1 MELII
6 IGLVILVL
14 LAIFDLMVGVS
25 NDAVN
30 FLNSSVGSKVAPRK
44 VIMIIASLGIM
55 VGVTFASGMMDVA
68 KKGIFHPEFFTLPEI
83 MTICLAVMLTDIY
96 LLDLFNTFGLPTSTT
111 VSIFFELIGA
121 SVAVSLVKII
131 KAGDLLSKISTY
143 LNTGKILF
151 IIAGIL
157 LSVAFSFLVG
167 SFIQF
172 LTRLLFTFDYGKRLR
187 RYGAIWGGAALSSI
201 VYFILIKGAKG
212 ASFMTPESLLW
223 IKTHTLLI
231 LVICFV
237 FCALLLQ
244 TLTWL
249 FKINVLKVV
258 ILAGTFALALAFAAN
273 DLVNFI
279 GVPLAGLG
287 AYRSSAALSNPLT
300 DMMTE
305 SGSYTHPTWI
315 FLLAGSVMVVTLWVS
330 RKATKVMNTANDLGR
345 QGEGLESFE
354 ASALSRTI
362 VRMGTGISDAI
373 GKRMPQRWREGI
385 DRRLDATSYHL
396 NEGET
401 SFDLV
406 RAAVNLMVS
415 ASLISFGTAMK
426 LPLSTTYVTFMVAM
440 ASSFA
445 DRAWDR
451 DSAVYR
457 ISGVLTVIGGWFF
470 TAVMA
475 FTISGI
481 FAAIISFGHGWAV
494 LAILGLVGMLIA
506 HNSRTHRKQEK
517 SSQALDV
524 FNLKKIKNPKA
535 ATKTTFEHA
544 GIFLDKVAQT
554 VDGSCEYLFT
564 QNRQGLKLVRRSSK
578 EIQSWSNII
587 IANIFKV
594 LRLKDRGDIK
604 TTRDYYNTI
613 EALQEIA
620 EAERDLLLRAYA
632 HVSNHHK
639 GLLSV
644 QIDELRQVK
653 EIMVSVLKQSS
664 HSLLAGQCGDIEMQ
678 RKMKTDLL
686 KLIHRLDGVQ
696 ISRIQTNSSK
706 TRLSILFY
714 GVIRDAEKMVNA
726 TLHLLDIFHETL
738 ENELEEGQAGK

>member
-6 IGLVILVL
+6 VALVILVL
-14 LAIFDLMVGVS
+14 LAFFDLMVGVS

-30 FLNSSVGSKVAPRK
+30 FLNSSVGSKVAPRN
-44 VIMIIASLGIM
+44 VIMIIASLGIL

-68 KKGIFHPEFFTLPEI
+68 KKGIFHPEFFTLPEV

-121 SVAVSLVKII
+121 SVAVSMVKII
-131 KAGDLLSKISTY
+131 KAGDMLSKISTY
-143 LNTGKILF
+143 LNTGTILF

-157 LSVAFSFLVG
+157 LSVAVSFLVG

-187 RYGAIWGGAALSSI
+187 RYGSLWGGLALSAI

-212 ASFMTPESLLW
+212 ASFMTPESLKW
-223 IKTHTLLI
+223 IATHTVLI
-231 LVICFV
+231 LFICFV
-237 FCALLLQ
+237 FFALLLQ
-244 TLTWL
+244 LLNWL
-249 FKINVLKVV
+249 FKINVLKIV

-279 GVPLAGLG
+279 GVPLAALG
-287 AYRSSAALSNPLT
+287 AFKTSTNLANPLT
-300 DMMTE
+300 DMMTD
-305 SGSYTHPTWI
+305 SGSYEHPTWI
-315 FLLAGSVMVVTLWVS
+315 FLLAGSIMVGTLWLS
-330 RKATKVMNTANDLGR
+330 RKANKVMNTANDLGR

-385 DRRLDATSYHL
+385 NRRLDATSYHL
-396 NEGET
+396 NDGET

-415 ASLISFGTAMK
+415 AALISFGTAMK

-475 FTISGI
+475 FSISGI
-481 FAAIISFGHGWAV
+481 FAAIISYGQGWAV

-506 HNSRTHRKQEK
+506 HNAKTSRKQEK

-524 FNLKKIKNPKA
+524 FNLKKIKDARA
-535 ATKTTFEHA
+535 AARITFKHA

-554 VDGSCEYLFT
+554 VEGSCEHLFCQDGT
-564 QNRQGLKLVRRSSK
+564 GLKNVRRHSK
-578 EIQSWSNII
+578 EIQNWSNII

-594 LRLKDRGDIK
+594 LRLKDRGDMK

-639 GLLSV
+639 GMLSV
-644 QIDELRQVK
+644 QIDELREVK
-653 EIMVSVLKQSS
+653 AILVSLLKQSS
-664 HSLLAGQCGDIEMQ
+664 QSLLAGQCGDIDELRQ
-678 RKMKTDLL
+678 KKNDLV
-686 KLIHRLDGVQ
+686 KLMHRLDGVQ
-696 ISRIQTNSSK
+696 ISRIQNNTSK

-714 GVIRDAEKMVNA
+714 GVMRDAEKMTDA

-738 ENELEEGQAGK
+738 ENELEEAKADK